1 MEVIDAYPTGQQN
14 SVESI
19 GVTCNCGHFS
29 VTLLQC
35 CYNNEFN
42 TIYHGVLGYI
52 RLLFLLLARLR
63 TSTVTSTV
71 PVLHPYF
78 ITGFADAESCF
89 YVRVTKK
96 NNMKLG

>member
-1 MEVIDAYPTGQQN
+1 MNLTQYTWRSRVYPATV
-14 SVESI
+14 SSSC
-19 GVTCNCGHFS
+19 TF
-29 VTLLQC
+29 T
-35 CYNNEFN
+35 
-42 TIYHGVLGYI
+42 
-52 RLLFLLLARLR
+52 
-63 TSTVTSTV
+63 TSSVTSTV